1 MKILKQFFS
10 FKREIKEI
18 KEIKDRSSKLKES
31 TNIIKEK
38 SKEKIKQYK
47 TLFNK
52 KDIYFILLG
61 FLYAIIINIFTI
73 KNNYKFL
80 FYVPLIIY
88 PFIVKKIK
96 KLNNQDTSFILVICL
111 KILLGVFSTNFIIEI
126 IFKILK

>member
-18 KEIKDRSSKLKES
+18 KDRSSKLKES
-31 TNIIKEK
+31 SNIIKEK

-111 KILLGVFSTNFIIEI
+111 KILLGVFSTNFVIEV

>member
-18 KEIKDRSSKLKES
+18 TDRSSKLKES

>member
-18 KEIKDRSSKLKES
+18 TDRSSKLKES

-111 KILLGVFSTNFIIEI
+111 KILLGVFSTNFMIEI

>member
-1 MKILKQFFS
+1 MKILKQFFN

-18 KEIKDRSSKLKES
+18 KDRSGKLKES

-111 KILLGVFSTNFIIEI
+111 KILLVVFSTNFIIEI

>member
-18 KEIKDRSSKLKES
+18 KDRSGKLKES

-111 KILLGVFSTNFIIEI
+111 KILLGVVSTNFIIEI

>member
-10 FKREIKEI
+10 FKREI

-111 KILLGVFSTNFIIEI
+111 KILLWVFSTNFIIER

>member
-1 MKILKQFFS
+1 MKILKQFFN
-10 FKREIKEI
+10 FKREIE
-18 KEIKDRSSKLKES
+18 EIKDRSGKLKES

>member
-10 FKREIKEI
+10 FKREI

-52 KDIYFILLG
+52 KDIHFILLG

>member
-1 MKILKQFFS
+1 M
-10 FKREIKEI
+10 
-18 KEIKDRSSKLKES
+18 
-31 TNIIKEK
+31 
-38 SKEKIKQYK
+38 
-47 TLFNK
+47 FNK

>member
-18 KEIKDRSSKLKES
+18 KDKSNELKES

>member
-18 KEIKDRSSKLKES
+18 KDRSIKIKES
-31 TNIIKEK
+31 SNIIKEK
-38 SKEKIKQYK
+38 SKVKINQYK

-111 KILLGVFSTNFIIEI
+111 KILLGVFSTNFVIEV

>member
-18 KEIKDRSSKLKES
+18 KDRSGKLKES

-80 FYVPLIIY
+80 FYIPLIIY
-88 PFIVKKIK
+88 PFVVKKIK

>member
-1 MKILKQFFS
+1 MKILKQFFN
-10 FKREIKEI
+10 FKREIA
-18 KEIKDRSSKLKES
+18 EIKDRSGKLKES

-111 KILLGVFSTNFIIEI
+111 KILLGVVSTNFIIEI

>member
-18 KEIKDRSSKLKES
+18 KDRSCELKES

-111 KILLGVFSTNFIIEI
+111 KILLGVVSTNFIIEI

>member
-10 FKREIKEI
+10 FKREI